1 MKKLI
6 LQPAERDVR
15 MEETLYRLLT
25 AFLAAGLLGAGV
37 IWLFRL
43 DLSPFLLP
51 CALRTWLGIYC
62 PGCGGS
68 RSFRFLLHGQILQS
82 LFYHPLVP
90 YGAAVCGWYWITHT
104 LRHLTRGRIKGC
116 LLYTSGCIVQG
127 SSSGLE
133 PGVLGNPFCRQFAGG
148 IPRAQ
153 WYVCLLY
160 TSRCV

>member
-6 LQPAERDVR
+6 LQPAARDVR
-15 MEETLYRLLT
+15 MEETLYRILT

-68 RSFRFLLHGQILQS
+68 RSFRYLLHGQILQS

-104 LRHLTRGRIKGC
+104 LRHLTRGRIKGMRYRNLYC
-116 LLYTSGCIVQG
+116 YLAVAIVILNFIWKNAMLLVFHME
-127 SSSGLE
+127 L
-133 PGVLGNPFCRQFAGG
+133 
-148 IPRAQ
+148 IP
-153 WYVCLLY
+153 
-160 TSRCV
+160 

>member
-68 RSFRFLLHGQILQS
+68 RSFRFLLYGQILQS

-104 LRHLTRGRIKGC
+104 LRHLTRGRIKGMRYRNLYC
-116 LLYTSGCIVQG
+116 YLAVAIVILNFIWKNVMLLAFHME
-127 SSSGLE
+127 L
-133 PGVLGNPFCRQFAGG
+133 
-148 IPRAQ
+148 IP
-153 WYVCLLY
+153 
-160 TSRCV
+160 

>member
-104 LRHLTRGRIKGC
+104 LRHLTRGRIKGMRYRNLYC
-116 LLYTSGCIVQG
+116 YLAVAIVILNFIWKNVMLLAFHME
-127 SSSGLE
+127 L
-133 PGVLGNPFCRQFAGG
+133 
-148 IPRAQ
+148 IP
-153 WYVCLLY
+153 
-160 TSRCV
+160 